1 MTATSVTFLLSKDPL
16 LEHGGDV
23 EMFRLILG
31 LAAEDFDVSAI
42 CYSPDAGT
50 AVIDLDGRAVPPQPG
65 ARPVRR

>member
-31 LAAEDFDVSAI
+31 LAAEDFDESRLYAAD
-42 CYSPDAGT
+42 YDRRFRA
-50 AVIDLDGRAVPPQPG
+50 GRADAVT
-65 ARPVRR
+65 R